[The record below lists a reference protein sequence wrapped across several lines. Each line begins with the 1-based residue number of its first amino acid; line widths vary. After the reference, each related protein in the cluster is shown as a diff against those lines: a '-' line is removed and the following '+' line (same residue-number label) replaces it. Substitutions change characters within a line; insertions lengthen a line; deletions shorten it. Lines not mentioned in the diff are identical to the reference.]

1 MEIYV
6 EWVGNSGDKIRRPY
20 TFKASLSDSVR
31 SFREQ
36 IKAKT
41 GIPHSRQC
49 LVSEGRLLEDDKTV
63 ADLVLSSANV
73 MAEKGE
79 HQNVKIVRWEPSET
93 ESRIHGSLIGR
104 GGVCVGV
111 DPQNGKWMVQVDLLE
126 NKRFRADFAPDD
138 LEVLLGSKHYPW
150 FLHEDFE
157 GHDNPHDVKVL
168 ISPAVLKKF
177 GDHNLSELESAS
189 GAKTRVFSLQIECGT
204 YTLWYS
210 KTKKEAV
217 SFFSRPMQSTEVHH
231 TTPLLGVVDL
241 QDASMY
247 AHDFIKTHQK
257 EFHLTIILGQK
268 DDQTPESTKISNK
281 KLSEKYFYCMKQ
293 WEALRIVFD
302 EELDRRHWIKT
313 LQSCDVLLGIVLF
326 MQFQFFL
333 TKFIRNWP
341 K

>member
-1 MEIYV
+1 MIIYV
-6 EWVGNSGDKIRRPY
+6 EWVGNSGDKSEFY

-41 GIPHSRQC
+41 NIPYSRQC
-49 LVSEGRLLEDDKTV
+49 LVSGGRLLEDDRTV

-79 HQNVKIVRWEPSET
+79 LQNVKIVRSEPSESKYF
-93 ESRIHGSLIGR
+93 ESLGIHGSLIGR

-111 DPQNGKWMVQVDLLE
+111 DPQNGKWMVQVDSLLE
-126 NKRFRADFAPDD
+126 NKKFQADFAPDD
-138 LEVLLGSKHYPW
+138 LEVLLGSYHYPW
-150 FLHEDFE
+150 FLYEEFE
-157 GHDNPHDVKVL
+157 GHANTHDVKVL
-168 ISPAVLKKF
+168 ISPTVLMKF

-189 GAKTRVFSLQIECGT
+189 RPKSRVFSLQIECGT

-210 KTKKEAV
+210 KTMQEAA
-217 SFFSRPMQSTEVHH
+217 SFFSRPMQGTEVHH

-247 AHDFIKTHQK
+247 AHDQFDQ
-257 EFHLTIILGQK
+257 FLLTIILGQK
-268 DDQTPESTKISNK
+268 DDQTPESTKMSNK

-293 WEALRIVFD
+293 WEALRIVFRS
-302 EELDRRHWIKT
+302 EFDRRYWIQT
-313 LQSCDVLLGIVLF
+313 LQSCNVLLGI
-326 MQFQFFL
+326 
-333 TKFIRNWP
+333 I
-341 K
+341 